1 MIANLIKRLR
11 KNRDGVSIVEFALLA
26 PVLLTMLMGLLDLAY
41 NMYTAQMLQ
50 GAIQKAARESTIEG
64 ASGRESAI
72 NASVTS
78 AVHAIAPN
86 AILTFNRQSYSSFA
100 AAGRPEEYVDQNAN
114 GTCDN
119 GELFEDANG
128 NGTWDTDTGTAGFGG
143 ARDAVVYSV
152 SVTYE
157 RPFPVFALIPGQTST
172 YTLNTRTILRNQ
184 PFGAQE
190 QRPAPTTGN
199 CT

>member
-1 MIANLIKRLR
+1 MMAKLLTRLR
-11 KNRDGVSIVEFALLA
+11 CDRNGVSVVEFALIA

-50 GAIQKAARESTIEG
+50 GAIQNAARQSTLEG
-64 ASGRESAI
+64 AGNREAAI
-72 NASVTS
+72 NATVAT
-78 AVHAIAPN
+78 AVRAIAPN
-86 AILTFNRQSYSSFA
+86 AVLSFSRKSYSSFSE
-100 AAGRPEEYVDQNAN
+100 AGRPEDYEDQNAN

-128 NGTWDTDTGTAGFGG
+128 NGNWDADFGTAGFGG
-143 ARDAVVYSV
+143 ARDAVVYNV
-152 SVTYE
+152 TVTYE

-172 YTLNTRTILRNQ
+172 STLNTTTILRNQ
-184 PFGAQE
+184 PFGAQQE
-190 QRPAPTTGN
+190 RAAPQTGN

>member
-1 MIANLIKRLR
+1 MIANHIKRLR
-11 KNRDGVSIVEFALLA
+11 QDRDGVSVVEFALLA

-50 GAIQKAARESTIEG
+50 GAIQNAARQSTLEG
-64 ASGRESAI
+64 ASGREAAI
-72 NASVTS
+72 DASVTS
-78 AVHAIAPN
+78 AVRAIAPN
-86 AILTFNRQSYSSFA
+86 STLTFNRESYSSFSE
-100 AAGRPEEYVDQNAN
+100 AGRPEDYVDQNAN

-119 GELFEDANG
+119 GELYEDANG
-128 NGTWDTDTGTAGFGG
+128 NGAWDTDTGTTGFGG

-172 YTLNTRTILRNQ
+172 YTLNTSTILRNQ